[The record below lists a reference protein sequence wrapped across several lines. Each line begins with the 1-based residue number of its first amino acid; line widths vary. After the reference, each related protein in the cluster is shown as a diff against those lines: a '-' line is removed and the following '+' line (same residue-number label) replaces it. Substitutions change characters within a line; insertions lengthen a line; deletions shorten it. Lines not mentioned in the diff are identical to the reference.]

1 MTSNISIIIPTLNEA
16 ETLPALKPLTNLVE
30 EVIVIDGGSSDAS
43 VQIAKDLGFTVLTS
57 DKGRGAQLNIGAEKA
72 SSTLLL
78 FLHADTLLPSDFPDL
93 VKTCLAD
100 PKVILGS
107 FSLQLDTQNL
117 LLNTICAGA
126 NLRSR
131 YLSLPYGDQA
141 LFLRKHDFHALGGFP
156 QIPIM
161 EDYVFV
167 KQARKQG
174 KVRTL
179 PQTVTTSGR
188 RWQALG
194 PILTTVINQLTI
206 LGYRLGVSPEKLA
219 SFYRSRCILRRLG
232 GDKGTNTVS

>member
-16 ETLPALKPLTNLVE
+16 ENLPALKPLTNLVE
-30 EVIVIDGGSSDAS
+30 EIIVVDGGSSDAS
-43 VQIAKDLGFTVLTS
+43 VQIAKGLGFTVLAS
-57 DKGRGAQLNIGAEKA
+57 DKGRGVQLNLGAEKA

-78 FLHADTLLPSDFPDL
+78 FLHADTLLPSGFPDL
-93 VKTCLAD
+93 VKDCLAD
-100 PKVILGS
+100 PKTILGS
-107 FSLQLDTQNL
+107 FSLQLDNKNIL
-117 LLNTICAGA
+117 LHIICACA

-141 LFLRKHDFHALGGFP
+141 FFLRKHDFHALGGFP
-156 QIPIM
+156 EIPIM

-167 KQARKQG
+167 KQAKKQG

-179 PQTVTTSGR
+179 PQTVTTSAR

-194 PILTTVINQLTI
+194 PTLTTVINQLMI

-219 SFYRSRCILRRLG
+219 SFYRSRRILRKLSG
-232 GDKGTNTVS
+232 NKGTNTVG